1 MKKVLLIFGVVLA
14 LAAGGI
20 FVYISTIDWNQHKDK
35 IAAQFNDI
43 TGKRVVFEGPV
54 SFSLLPSPY
63 LTATDIK
70 VYNPEGEESDKPL
83 ATIKRLIANL
93 ALGPLLQGNFEVKMM
108 SLQEP
113 EVWFK
118 VMPGGKLN
126 WQPPLTEAQKSNL
139 ENVEISLDS
148 VTLEKAKVNFED
160 EKHGI
165 NTHLDNLNGEV
176 IAESVFGPY
185 RIERSYVKD

>member
-1 MKKVLLIFGVVLA
+1 MKKVLLILGVVLA

-118 VMPGGKLN
+118 VMLADAADRISEKQSGKCGN
-126 WQPPLTEAQKSNL
+126 FARQRNAGKSQ
-139 ENVEISLDS
+139 S
-148 VTLEKAKVNFED
+148 
-160 EKHGI
+160 
-165 NTHLDNLNGEV
+165 
-176 IAESVFGPY
+176 
-185 RIERSYVKD
+185 

>member
-70 VYNPEGEESDKPL
+70 VYNPE
-83 ATIKRLIANL
+83 
-93 ALGPLLQGNFEVKMM
+93 
-108 SLQEP
+108 
-113 EVWFK
+113 
-118 VMPGGKLN
+118 
-126 WQPPLTEAQKSNL
+126 
-139 ENVEISLDS
+139 
-148 VTLEKAKVNFED
+148 
-160 EKHGI
+160 
-165 NTHLDNLNGEV
+165 
-176 IAESVFGPY
+176 
-185 RIERSYVKD
+185 